1 MKSRVI
7 CLTDGA
13 VNNRDTAINLAQ
25 HETITFHTIG
35 IGSGCDK
42 FMLEKMAE
50 KGKGSCSII
59 ADNEGESA
67 LNAKVITALG
77 KALEPA
83 LEHCSLIWGA

>member
-7 CLTDGA
+7 CLTDCA
-13 VNNRDTAINLAQ
+13 VNNRDTAINLAK

-50 KGKGSCSII
+50 KGKGSGSII